1 MGTLQIPV
9 HGRWRI
15 AEGSEA
21 TEKLPKVCFNVY
33 DEDIASLKGPAGR
46 VSGHYQLTRLDLSSP
61 SLRRK
66 CHENVMS
73 IVIEASWI
81 VA

>member
-1 MGTLQIPV
+1 VGTLQIPV

-15 AEGSEA
+15 AEGNEA
-21 TEKLPKVCFNVY
+21 TEKLPKVFFNVY

-46 VSGHYQLTRLDLSSP
+46 VSGHCQLTRLDLTGP
-61 SLRRK
+61 SIRRK

-73 IVIEASWI
+73 LVTEASWI